1 MPGRS
6 RLSVSI
12 LFLVHG
18 LIFST
23 WVSRIPAVQD
33 KLALRPSE
41 LGLAL
46 LGVAAGSMISMP
58 LSGILM
64 ARCGTGIVAAASSLM
79 FCLALGLPALAGSAL
94 PLGLALGVLGLAAG
108 AMDVSMNA
116 QGVAVEELYGR
127 SLMASFHA
135 LFSIGGMAGSAI
147 GGVIAGQ
154 GIGPRLHLAI
164 AGGFCFALVAAAIPS
179 LVPHDRHG
187 AAGQHLRFRITSRL
201 LALALIAFCFFL
213 SEGAIADWSGL
224 YLRQN
229 TGAGPAMAA
238 LGYAVFSAVMALGRV
253 TGDRLINRFGRAAL
267 VRAGSLTA
275 VAGLGAALLIGTA
288 PAALAGFG
296 LMGAGCSII
305 VPIVFAAAGRMRDLP
320 PGAALTAVTSFG
332 YLGLF
337 AGPPSIGLLA
347 EVTGL
352 RVALAGVVCLLASG
366 IALARSTVSGL
377 PPGSER
383 RGTVGS
389 PL

>member
-1 MPGRS
+1 MVGVLGRS

-23 WVSRIPAVQD
+23 WVSRIPAVQNE
-33 KLALRPSE
+33 LGLRPSE

-58 LSGILM
+58 VSGILM
-64 ARCGTGIVAAASSLM
+64 ARFGTGIVAAVSSLM
-79 FCLALGLPALAGSAL
+79 FCLALGLPALAESAVSL
-94 PLGLALGVLGLAAG
+94 ALALGVLGLAAG

-116 QGVAVEELYGR
+116 QGVAVEERYGR

-135 LFSIGGMAGSAI
+135 LFSIGGMAGAAL
-147 GGVIAGQ
+147 GGAIAGQ
-154 GIGPRLHLAI
+154 GIGPRLHLAS
-164 AGGFCFALVAAAIPS
+164 AGAFCLILVAAAIPG

-187 AAGQHLRFRITSRL
+187 VTGQHLRFRITPKL

-224 YLRQN
+224 YLRQDAA
-229 TGAGPAMAA
+229 AGPATAA

-253 TGDRLINRFGRAAL
+253 TGDRLINRFGRVAL

-275 VAGLGAALLIGTA
+275 AAGLGAALVAGTVPVALI
-288 PAALAGFG
+288 GFG
-296 LMGAGCSII
+296 LMGAGCSVI
-305 VPIVFAAAGRMRDLP
+305 VPIVFAAAGRMPDLP
-320 PGAALTAVTSFG
+320 PGTALTAVTSFG

-337 AGPPSIGLLA
+337 AGPPSIGFLA
-347 EVTGL
+347 EATGL
-352 RVALAGVVCLLASG
+352 RVALGVVVCLLVSG
-366 IALARSTVSGL
+366 MLLARSA
-377 PPGSER
+377 R
-383 RGTVGS
+383 NAR
-389 PL
+389 